1 MKYILQIH
9 TGSWH
14 AAHDRT
20 EDIIRRIGEISSRIP
35 VGKVIIGW
43 NTDPAVYREAGAFL
57 HGKGIQMLLWLPV
70 FSEVNKAAETDGTLD
85 VFGQRVLPPAAAEEE
100 GFVFGCPSS
109 GRNLQ
114 AVREIYG
121 KYFSG
126 CGFDGV
132 FLDRIRSQ
140 SFFAGVSGVLSCGC
154 GRCRKAFLE
163 RGVDL
168 DEVAKLYTLKK
179 DSFFDMDS
187 FPPDGE
193 FRLKDAAA
201 QRFFEAKE
209 KIIADAVT
217 ETCRYFKGKGLTVG
231 LDLFAP
237 AVSRFVGQN
246 YSLIT
251 KDADFIKP
259 MLYRRTEAPA
269 GIGYEY
275 ALFEKNAPGAQ
286 GRPKFS
292 MDKAFLD
299 TQLEAVGRV
308 ACEKYP
314 GIEIN
319 YNEELVRTN
328 AGYIRESLAAIRD
341 RGFEGAALCWN
352 VMQAPDAH
360 IEAAAE
366 LQNKGG
372 NIL

>member
-43 NTDPAVYREAGAFL
+43 NTDPAVYRETGAFL

-140 SFFAGVSGVLSCGC
+140 SFFAGVSVGKYGV
-154 GRCRKAFLE
+154 
-163 RGVDL
+163 
-168 DEVAKLYTLKK
+168 
-179 DSFFDMDS
+179 
-187 FPPDGE
+187 
-193 FRLKDAAA
+193 
-201 QRFFEAKE
+201 RFWNDCCHF
-209 KIIADAVT
+209 
-217 ETCRYFKGKGLTVG
+217 GL
-231 LDLFAP
+231 P
-237 AVSRFVGQN
+237 
-246 YSLIT
+246 
-251 KDADFIKP
+251 
-259 MLYRRTEAPA
+259 
-269 GIGYEY
+269 
-275 ALFEKNAPGAQ
+275 
-286 GRPKFS
+286 
-292 MDKAFLD
+292 
-299 TQLEAVGRV
+299 
-308 ACEKYP
+308 
-314 GIEIN
+314 
-319 YNEELVRTN
+319 
-328 AGYIRESLAAIRD
+328 
-341 RGFEGAALCWN
+341 
-352 VMQAPDAH
+352 
-360 IEAAAE
+360 
-366 LQNKGG
+366 
-372 NIL
+372 

>member
-43 NTDPAVYREAGAFL
+43 NTDPAVYRETGAFL

-140 SFFAGVSGVLSCGC
+140 
-154 GRCRKAFLE
+154 
-163 RGVDL
+163 
-168 DEVAKLYTLKK
+168 
-179 DSFFDMDS
+179 SFFDMDS

>member
-14 AAHDRT
+14 AAHAGT
-20 EDIIRRIGEISSRIP
+20 EDIIRRIGEISSWIP

-43 NTDPAVYREAGAFL
+43 NTDPSVYKEAGAFL
-57 HGKGIQMLLWLPV
+57 RGKGIQMLLWLPV
-70 FSEVNKAAETDGTLD
+70 FSEVNKEAETDGTLD
-85 VFGQRVLPPAAAEEE
+85 IFGNKILPPATAEEE

-109 GRNLQ
+109 GRNLR
-114 AVREIYG
+114 AVKEIYE

-154 GRCRKAFLE
+154 GKCRKAFLE
-163 RGVDL
+163 RGVDI
-168 DEVAKLYTLKK
+168 DEVGRLYALKK

-201 QRFFEAKE
+201 QCFFEAKE
-209 KIIADAVT
+209 EIIADAVT
-217 ETCRYFKGKGLTVG
+217 EICRYFKEKGLTVG

-237 AVSRFVGQN
+237 VVSRFVGQN
-246 YSLIT
+246 YPLIT

-275 ALFEKNAPGAQ
+275 ALFEKCAPGAQ
-286 GRPKFS
+286 GRGKLS
-292 MDKAFLD
+292 MDQAFLE

-319 YNEELVRTN
+319 YDKELVRTD

-352 VMQAPDAH
+352 AMQAPDAH
-360 IEAAAE
+360 VEAAAE
-366 LQNKGG
+366 LQDEGG
-372 NIL
+372 DTL